1 VALWWWPSSSFFLL
15 LLVDLITFSA
25 VWGSVLLLRR
35 LARKQFVAKLPS
47 KPEKK
52 GSKKNVKAVTLPP
65 PTRGRPSMLNE
76 AALEAIVNARDSCT
90 KSLAT
95 DVYEHNFMD
104 SGLLGDPSSKQ
115 MKCSDCAFEINYNKF
130 LYGDDAEKSK
140 PCQTLQICVPCSLHW
155 RGPSRYYVCGQC
167 AEEFSDTQNTDIGI
181 VNRHAEI
188 FYRDEPKVLKERK
201 NV

>member
-1 VALWWWPSSSFFLL
+1 
-15 LLVDLITFSA
+15 

-47 KPEKK
+47 KPEKIHGKK

-167 AEEFSDTQNTDIGI
+167 AEEFSDTQNTDIEI
-181 VNRHAEI
+181 VNRHTEI
-188 FYRDEPKVLKERK
+188 FYRDEPKVLKARK